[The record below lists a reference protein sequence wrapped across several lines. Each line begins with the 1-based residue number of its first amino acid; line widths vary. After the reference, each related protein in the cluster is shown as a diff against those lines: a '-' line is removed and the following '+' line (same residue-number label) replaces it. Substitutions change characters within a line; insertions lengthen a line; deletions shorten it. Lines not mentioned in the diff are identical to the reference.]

1 MWVSSVF
8 AVTAVDSGSKA
19 LEFLGLNDEVEQSDI
34 AEAPSVSPNNHHQ
47 VLHSWV
53 VSFWGCFLAY
63 YYLWVYSFNLSIS
76 DSIALPLPTGSRCE
90 FDHYRLL
97 HARNDRL

>member
-1 MWVSSVF
+1 MVLIFWDSSIF

-19 LEFLGLNDEVEQSDI
+19 LEFLGLNDQDDQGTI
-34 AEAPSVSPNNHHQ
+34 AEAPSVSLNNQHQ
-47 VLHSWV
+47 VHFWV
-53 VSFWGCFLAY
+53 LYAVCDSVILK
-63 YYLWVYSFNLSIS
+63 LSMS
-76 DSIALPLPTGSRCE
+76 DSIALPPPTGCRCE